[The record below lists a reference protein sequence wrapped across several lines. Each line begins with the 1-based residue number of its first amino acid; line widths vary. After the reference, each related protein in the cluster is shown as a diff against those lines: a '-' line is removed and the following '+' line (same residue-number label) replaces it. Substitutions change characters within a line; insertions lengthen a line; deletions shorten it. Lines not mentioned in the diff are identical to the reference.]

1 MTEKQV
7 NKLCDTK
14 RAYDNTQF
22 QDWLLQ
28 ENTQSTPDQEL
39 LIKQRYLDMI
49 RRELNKVEHTAEKQS
64 IRPMKKEEKRHR
76 DNIRRKLSLRRQ
88 IEQEW
93 KMKEMLLLTKIGE
106 EVKREARVEEQR
118 RKVREA
124 AHQKKQALL
133 EKKIAYHLRKMQR
146 NDLQREG
153 SEGSIFEDKGEDETK
168 APYPKVKKPSA
179 TASHRKLHQGQK
191 RPSHHLFS
199 SVKIPNKASL
209 TSLPSQHNVRRNTT
223 EQKKD
228 RRMIRTSY
236 SLNDRETTG
245 TSLQAPDVS
254 AKTANVYRHTPRHI
268 SNREVTDADLN
279 GKKAKKTTVTFH
291 EIIPSHNSSTERQNY
306 YQNRCQE
313 KVCTMKFTDKATY
326 F

>member
-1 MTEKQV
+1 MDLFFLDRSVICTLKELNKYRQYLTSLKLDFERNCIREQKMTEKQV

-168 APYPKVKKPSA
+168 
-179 TASHRKLHQGQK
+179 G
-191 RPSHHLFS
+191 
-199 SVKIPNKASL
+199 
-209 TSLPSQHNVRRNTT
+209 
-223 EQKKD
+223 E
-228 RRMIRTSY
+228 
-236 SLNDRETTG
+236 
-245 TSLQAPDVS
+245 
-254 AKTANVYRHTPRHI
+254 
-268 SNREVTDADLN
+268 
-279 GKKAKKTTVTFH
+279 
-291 EIIPSHNSSTERQNY
+291 
-306 YQNRCQE
+306 
-313 KVCTMKFTDKATY
+313 
-326 F
+326 

>member
-1 MTEKQV
+1 MDLFFLDRSVICTLKELNKYRQYLTSLKLDFERNCIREQKMTEKQV

-39 LIKQRYLDMI
+39 LIKQRIDSTIIWETPNLSSLIFALLLRYLDMI

-168 APYPKVKKPSA
+168 
-179 TASHRKLHQGQK
+179 G
-191 RPSHHLFS
+191 
-199 SVKIPNKASL
+199 
-209 TSLPSQHNVRRNTT
+209 
-223 EQKKD
+223 E
-228 RRMIRTSY
+228 
-236 SLNDRETTG
+236 
-245 TSLQAPDVS
+245 
-254 AKTANVYRHTPRHI
+254 
-268 SNREVTDADLN
+268 
-279 GKKAKKTTVTFH
+279 
-291 EIIPSHNSSTERQNY
+291 
-306 YQNRCQE
+306 
-313 KVCTMKFTDKATY
+313 
-326 F
+326 